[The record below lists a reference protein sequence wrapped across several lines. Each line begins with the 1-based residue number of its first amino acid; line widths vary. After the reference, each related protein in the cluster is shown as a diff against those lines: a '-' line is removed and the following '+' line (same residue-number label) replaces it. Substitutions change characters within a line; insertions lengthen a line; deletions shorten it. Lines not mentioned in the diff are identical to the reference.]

1 MKRVRAGSLLIA
13 IILFSTEIFAQGL
26 GPLVNGIDFSGSW
39 YPGRHQEAG
48 LGTAAGS
55 LVDYGGIP
63 INEASRI
70 YALSWPASRQTVKQH
85 QCQGY
90 APPYLWYAPGNY
102 RIWEERDPDTQ
113 RLVSINAYA
122 QIAEGERIMYT
133 DGRPHPSPYAPHTFP
148 GFTTGK
154 YEGHIFTTTTT
165 HIKRGWIR
173 STGVTQSDEATVVE
187 HYIRHGDRITIFAVT
202 TDPVMLTEPFSK
214 TSVLIRSQRDPD
226 GWLYACDDGEQ
237 VLGRPPDYVPSHLFG
252 QNASLRD
259 YSNTNKVPLLGALG
273 GAETMYPDFVNKVRN
288 AGTAADAEAMAKTRP
303 TGPAMSSRAVDPYP
317 KDGQIHTIHVQGN
330 VYLLAGDGGNTVVQV
345 GSQGA
350 LVVDP
355 GAGERSD
362 KIIEAINKLSKKPT
376 QFIINTSYRQEHTA
390 GNQKVSEAGAD
401 PSLVGSFFSNGFPD
415 AGRTATIIGHQN
427 VENHLLERPAAGR
440 PSDTFFADRRRKYH
454 NDEAVEIFPMP
465 NAVTDSDSIVHF
477 RRSDVIVTG
486 DIFDMTRYPMIDLK
500 NGGSLQGLIKALNF
514 ILDRT
519 VYIHDED
526 GGTMIVPGHGRITDE
541 WEVAEYRDMLVII
554 RDRVQDMIKK
564 NATLDQVK
572 AAKLTVDYDTRF
584 GATSG
589 PWTTDMF
596 VEAVYNSLKNPP
608 TAN

>member
-1 MKRVRAGSLLIA
+1 MKSLRVVYLLLA
-13 IILFSTEIFAQGL
+13 VILMSAEGFGQGL
-26 GPLVNGIDFSGSW
+26 GPMVNGIDFSGSW

-70 YALSWPASRQTVKQH
+70 YALSWPASRQTVRQH

-90 APPYLWYAPGNY
+90 VPPYYWYAPGNY
-102 RIWEERDPDTQ
+102 RIWEERDPDSQ
-113 RLVSINAYA
+113 RMVALNFYG
-122 QIAEGERIMYT
+122 QIAEGERKVYV
-133 DGRPHPSPYAPHTFP
+133 DGRPHPPAYAPHTFT
-148 GFTTGK
+148 GFSTGK
-154 YEGHIFTTTTT
+154 YEGHIFTVTTT
-165 HIKRGWIR
+165 HLKRGWIR

-202 TDPVMLTEPFSK
+202 TDPIMLTEPFSK
-214 TSVLIRSQRDPD
+214 TSVLVRSPRDPD

-237 VLGRPPDYVPSHLFG
+237 VLDRPPDYVPSHLFG
-252 QNASLRD
+252 RNPFVRD
-259 YSNTNKVPLLGALG
+259 YADANKVPLLGALG
-273 GAETMYPDFVNKVRN
+273 GAETMSPDFISKVKD
-288 AGTAADAEAMAKTRP
+288 TAAADRAAMAKVLP
-303 TGPAMSSRAVDPYP
+303 TGPALDSHAVDPTP
-317 KDGQIHTIHVQGN
+317 KDGQIHTFPVQGS
-330 VYLLAGDGGNTVVQV
+330 VYLLAGDGGNIAVQV
-345 GSQGA
+345 GTQGA
-350 LVVDP
+350 LVVDA
-355 GAGERSD
+355 GAGKLSD
-362 KIIEAINKLSKKPT
+362 KVIEAIGKISRKPT
-376 QFIINTSYRQEHTA
+376 QFIVNTSYRADHTG
-390 GNQKVSEAGAD
+390 GNAKVSAAGSDA
-401 PSLVGSFFSNGFPD
+401 SLTGSFFSNGFPD
-415 AGRTATIIGHQN
+415 AGQTATIIAHQN
-427 VENHLLERPAAGR
+427 VENHLLDLPAAAR
-440 PSDTFFADRRRKYH
+440 PSDTFINDRRRKYH
-454 NDEAVEIFPMP
+454 NEEPVEIFPMP

-486 DIFDMTRYPMIDLK
+486 DIFDTTRYPMIDLK
-500 NGGSLQGLIKALNF
+500 NGGSLQGEIKALNF

-564 NATLDQVK
+564 GSTLEQVK
-572 AAKLTVDYDTRF
+572 AAKVSADYDTRF

-596 VEAVYNSLKNPP
+596 VEAVYNSLKW
-608 TAN
+608 

>member
-1 MKRVRAGSLLIA
+1 MKSLRVVYLLLA
-13 IILFSTEIFAQGL
+13 VILMSAEGFGQGL
-26 GPLVNGIDFSGSW
+26 GPMVNGIDFSGSW

-70 YALSWPASRQTVKQH
+70 YALSWPASRQTVRQH

-90 APPYLWYAPGNY
+90 VPPYYWYAPGNY
-102 RIWEERDPDTQ
+102 RIWEDRDPDSQ
-113 RLVSINAYA
+113 RMVALNFYG
-122 QIAEGERIMYT
+122 QIAEGERKVYV
-133 DGRPHPSPYAPHTFP
+133 DGRPHPPAYAPHTFT
-148 GFTTGK
+148 GFSTGK
-154 YEGHIFTTTTT
+154 YEGHIFTVTTT
-165 HIKRGWIR
+165 HLKRGWIR

-202 TDPVMLTEPFSK
+202 TDPIMLTEPFSK
-214 TSVLIRSQRDPD
+214 TSVLVRSPRDPD

-237 VLGRPPDYVPSHLFG
+237 VLDRPPDYVPSHLFG
-252 QNASLRD
+252 RNPFVRD
-259 YSNTNKVPLLGALG
+259 YADANKVPLLGALG
-273 GAETMYPDFVNKVRN
+273 GAETMSPDFISKVKD
-288 AGTAADAEAMAKTRP
+288 TAAADRAAMAKVLP
-303 TGPAMSSRAVDPYP
+303 TGPALDSHAVDPTP
-317 KDGQIHTIHVQGN
+317 KDGQIHTFPVQGS
-330 VYLLAGDGGNTVVQV
+330 VYLLAGDGGNIAVQV
-345 GSQGA
+345 GTQGA
-350 LVVDP
+350 LVVDA
-355 GAGERSD
+355 GAGKLSD
-362 KIIEAINKLSKKPT
+362 KVIEAIGKISRKPT
-376 QFIINTSYRQEHTA
+376 QFIVNTSYRADHTG
-390 GNQKVSEAGAD
+390 GNAKVSAAGSDA
-401 PSLVGSFFSNGFPD
+401 SLTGSFFSNGFPD
-415 AGRTATIIGHQN
+415 AGQTATIIAHQN
-427 VENHLLERPAAGR
+427 VENHLLDLPAAAR
-440 PSDTFFADRRRKYH
+440 PSDTFINDRRRKYH
-454 NDEAVEIFPMP
+454 NEEPVEIFPMP

-486 DIFDMTRYPMIDLK
+486 DIFDTTRYPMIDLK
-500 NGGSLQGLIKALNF
+500 NGGSLQGEIKALNF

-564 NATLDQVK
+564 GSTLEQVK
-572 AAKLTVDYDTRF
+572 AAKVSADYDTRF

-596 VEAVYNSLKNPP
+596 VEAVYNSLKW
-608 TAN
+608 

>member
-1 MKRVRAGSLLIA
+1 MKSLRVVYVLLA
-13 IILFSTEIFAQGL
+13 IILMSAEGFGQGL
-26 GPLVNGIDFSGSW
+26 GPMVNGIDFSGSW

-90 APPYLWYAPGNY
+90 VPPYYWYAPGNY
-102 RIWEERDPDTQ
+102 RIWEERDPDSQ
-113 RLVSINAYA
+113 RLVALNFYG
-122 QIAEGERIMYT
+122 QIAEGERKVYV
-133 DGRPHPSPYAPHTFP
+133 DGRSHPPAYAPHTFT
-148 GFTTGK
+148 GFSTGK
-154 YEGHIFTTTTT
+154 YEGHIFTVTTT
-165 HIKRGWIR
+165 HLKRGWIR

-202 TDPVMLTEPFSK
+202 TDPIMLTEPFSK
-214 TSVLIRSQRDPD
+214 TSVLVRSQRDPE

-237 VLGRPPDYVPSHLFG
+237 VLDRPPDYVPSHLLG
-252 QNASLRD
+252 QNPFLRD
-259 YSNTNKVPLLGALG
+259 YADANKVPLLGALG
-273 GAETMYPDFVNKVRN
+273 GAETMSPDFISKVKD
-288 AGTAADAEAMAKTRP
+288 TAAADRAAMAKVLP
-303 TGPAMSSRAVDPYP
+303 TGPGVDSRAVDPTP
-317 KDGQIHTIHVQGN
+317 KDGQIHTFPVQGG
-330 VYLLAGDGGNTVVQV
+330 VYLLAGDGGNIAVQV
-345 GSQGA
+345 GTQGA
-350 LVVDP
+350 LVVDA
-355 GAGERSD
+355 GAGKLSD
-362 KIIEAINKLSKKPT
+362 KVIEAIGKISKKPT
-376 QFIINTSYRQEHTA
+376 QFIVNTSYRADHTG
-390 GNQKVSEAGAD
+390 GNAKVSAAGSDA
-401 PSLVGSFFSNGFPD
+401 SLTGSFFSNGFPD
-415 AGRTATIIGHQN
+415 AGQTATIVGHQN
-427 VENHLLERPAAGR
+427 VENHLLDLPAAAR
-440 PSDTFFADRRRKYH
+440 PSDTFISDRRRKYH
-454 NDEAVEIFPMP
+454 NEEPVEIFPMP

-486 DIFDMTRYPMIDLK
+486 DIFDTTRYPMIDLK
-500 NGGSLQGLIKALNF
+500 NGGSLQGEIKALNF

-564 NATLDQVK
+564 GATLEQVK
-572 AAKLTVDYDTRF
+572 AAKVSADYDTRF

-608 TAN
+608 QPR

>member
-1 MKRVRAGSLLIA
+1 MKSVLYVLLA
-13 IILFSTEIFAQGL
+13 IILMSASGFGQGL

-70 YALSWPASRQTVKQH
+70 YALSWPASRQIVKQH

-90 APPYLWYAPGNY
+90 VPPYIWYAPGNY
-102 RIWEERDPDTQ
+102 RISEDRDPDTQ
-113 RLVSINAYA
+113 RLVAVNFYA
-122 QIAEGERIMYT
+122 QIAEGERKVYL
-133 DGRPHPSPYAPHTFP
+133 DGRPHPPAYAPHTFT
-148 GFTTGK
+148 GFSTGK
-154 YEGHIFTTTTT
+154 YEGHILTVTTT

-187 HYIRHGDRITIFAVT
+187 HYIRHGDRITIFGVT
-202 TDPVMLTEPFSK
+202 TDPIMLTEPFSK
-214 TSVLIRSQRDPD
+214 TSVLVRSPRNPD

-237 VLGRPPDYVPSHLFG
+237 VLDRPADYVPSHLFG

-259 YSNTNKVPLLGALG
+259 YANTNKVPLLGALG
-273 GAETMYPDFVNKVRN
+273 GAETMYPDFVSKVKD
-288 AGTAADAEAMAKTRP
+288 TAAADRTAMAKVLP
-303 TGPAMSSRAVDPYP
+303 TGPSLDSRAVDPTP
-317 KDGQIHTIHVQGN
+317 KDGQIHTLLVQGG
-330 VYLLAGDGGNTVVQV
+330 VYLLTGDGGNIAVQV
-345 GSQGA
+345 GTQGA

-355 GAGERSD
+355 GAGKLTD
-362 KIIEAINKLSKKPT
+362 KVVEAIGKISKKPT
-376 QFIINTSYRQEHTA
+376 QFIVNTSYRADHTGGNTNVSKA
-390 GNQKVSEAGAD
+390 GRD
-401 PSLVGSFFSNGFPD
+401 PSLTGSFFSNGFPD
-415 AGRTATIIGHQN
+415 AGQTATIIGHQN
-427 VENHLLERPAAGR
+427 VENHLIDLPGAAR
-440 PSDTFFADRRRKYH
+440 PSDTFISDRRRKYH

-500 NGGSLQGLIKALNF
+500 NGGSLQGEIKALNF

-564 NATLDQVK
+564 GSTLEQVK
-572 AAKLTVDYDTRF
+572 AAKLTTDYDTRF

-589 PWTTDMF
+589 PWTNDMF
-596 VEAVYNSLKNPP
+596 VEAAYNSLKNPP
-608 TAN
+608 QPN